1 MPVKEGMIII
11 FPSNLKHSV
20 DKVKEDKTRISLS
33 FNSFV
38 KGSLGDKENLTEVK
52 L

>member
-1 MPVKEGMIII
+1 MIII

-20 DKVKEDKTRISLS
+20 NKIIEDKTRISLS

-38 KGSLGDKENLTEVK
+38 KGRIGNKEDLTEVK